1 MKKLHFSSMA
11 ILFALFAM
19 VSFTACSSD
28 DDETPSTEDIKTNI
42 VGMWQCTHISGWD
55 YDDTDEENMIKV
67 DQDIPEAESF
77 RTLYKVDG
85 TFKQYYY
92 SKTYGWDLGSTCKY
106 EVSGNKII
114 LYDSHGDIDVT
125 ANVISIKG
133 DVAIL
138 EVTLEEGPQY
148 KQRQTYKRVY

>member
-42 VGMWQCTHISGWD
+42 VGMWQSTHISGWD

-67 DQDIPEAESF
+67 DQDIPEAESYRMLF
-77 RTLYKVDG
+77 KGDG
-85 TFKQYYY
+85 TCKEYYWDDY
-92 SKTYGWDLGSTCKY
+92 KWHLDDTYKY

-114 LYDSHGDIDVT
+114 FYDSHGDIDGTV
-125 ANVISIKG
+125 NVLSIKG
-133 DVAIL
+133 DVAIFEL
-138 EVTLEEGPQY
+138 TLEEGPQY
-148 KQRQTYKRVY
+148 KHRTTYKRVY

>member
-42 VGMWQCTHISGWD
+42 VGMWQSTHISGWD
-55 YDDTDEENMIKV
+55 YDDTDEENLIKV
-67 DQDIPEAESF
+67 DQDIPEADSNRWLF
-77 RTLYKVDG
+77 KGDG
-85 TFKQYYY
+85 TCKEYY
-92 SKTYGWDLGSTCKY
+92 SYNYEWHLDDTYKY

-114 LYDSHGDIDVT
+114 LYDSYGDIYGT

-133 DVAIL
+133 DIAIF
-138 EVTLEEGPQY
+138 EETLEEGAQY
-148 KQRQTYKRVY
+148 KRRTTFKRVY